1 MTEPAGTGLCCVVN
15 RCHRL
20 CLILPQLPV
29 GFRDHFHCFAKHLKD
44 ANPLHSPEY
53 GACIGF
59 GASLGMQGCPQTGL
73 CTLPVGISAEISAS
87 CTTYVANP
95 MLFLSVSCQPRLAE
109 WFVLSSCSQLLADTA
124 TTLSQV
130 AVGSPE
136 RPTPG
141 RTHPVPS
148 QIHGA
153 VPLQDPPCPRSLG
166 GGRHLFCLS
175 QAISGHSASPGEQR
189 GRAPANLHDAP
200 AR

>member
-1 MTEPAGTGLCCVVN
+1 MQTRSIALSTEC
-15 RCHRL
+15 
-20 CLILPQLPV
+20 
-29 GFRDHFHCFAKHLKD
+29 
-44 ANPLHSPEY
+44 EY
-53 GACIGF
+53 GVCVGF
-59 GASLGMQGCPQTGL
+59 GASLGTQGCPQTGL

-87 CTTYVANP
+87 CTTHVANP

-109 WFVLSSCSQLLADTA
+109 RFMLSSRSQLLADAA
-124 TTLSQV
+124 TTLSRV

-148 QIHGA
+148 KIRAA
-153 VPLQDPPCPRSLG
+153 VPLQDPQCPRSLG
-166 GGRHLFCLS
+166 GGRQLLCLS

-189 GRAPANLHDAP
+189 GRVPADLHDTP